1 MIRRG
6 VAVVALGLISL
17 TACAGTPESKPVAQ
31 QQQEGAVALKTAE
44 IVDLGSVIT
53 DDKGFTLYRF
63 DGDKPGQS
71 TCDGQCAA
79 AWPPATVPGEDFSV
93 NGVDQGLVGSL
104 VRKDGS
110 RQITVGGMPQYR
122 FAKDTKPGETKGQ
135 GLQGKWFATGADGA
149 RTQLAART
157 GVVAGLGAVLTNNAG
172 LTLYRFDGDTAQ
184 PSASTCDG
192 GCAESWP
199 PVIVEGGTPRV
210 KGVDPKLLGT
220 VTRADGKK
228 QLTVANWPQYT
239 FKNDGKPGEAKGV
252 TVPKWFATATDGKK
266 AQQNKAIALTSATVG
281 DLGVVAT
288 DSDGMTLYRF
298 DDDTAEPPVSNCSGD
313 CAVQWPPAFV
323 SEGFQVQGVD
333 ASLVGTI
340 ERDGKKQLTIAG
352 WPQYLFAGDE
362 VCGDANGQGV
372 GGKWWATKADGS
384 RAGR

>member
-1 MIRRG
+1 MIRKS
-6 VAVVALGLISL
+6 VAVVVMGLVSL
-17 TACAGTPESKPVAQ
+17 TACTGTPASQPVAQ
-31 QQQEGAVALKTAE
+31 QQQESVVALKIAE
-44 IVDLGSVIT
+44 IADLGPVVT
-53 DDKGFTLYRF
+53 DVKGLTLYRF
-63 DGDKPGQS
+63 DGDQPNES
-71 TCDGQCAA
+71 TCDGECAA
-79 AWPPATVPGEDFSV
+79 IWPPATVADENFTV
-93 NGVDQGLVGSL
+93 EGVDEVGSF

-110 RQITVGGMPQYR
+110 RQLTVDGMPQYR
-122 FAKDTKPGETKGQ
+122 FAKDDKPGETKGQ
-135 GLQGKWFATGADGA
+135 GLQGKWFATGKSGE

-157 GVVAGLGAVLTNNAG
+157 GVIGGLGAVLTNNAG

-184 PSASTCDG
+184 PSASNCDG

-199 PVIVEGGTPRV
+199 PVYVEGDQPRV

-220 VTRADGKK
+220 ITRKDGRK

-239 FKNDGKPGEAKGV
+239 FKNDTKPGEAKGV

-266 AQQNKAIALTSATVG
+266 AQQNKAIALTSATVA

-288 DSDGMTLYRF
+288 DKDGMTLYRF
-298 DDDTAEPPVSNCSGD
+298 DDDSAEPPVSNCSGD
-313 CAVQWPPAFV
+313 CAVQWPPAYV
-323 SEGFQVQGVD
+323 SEGFQVQGVE

-352 WPQYLFAGDE
+352 SPQYLFSGDK

-384 RAGR
+384 RAGQ

>member
-1 MIRRG
+1 MIRTS
-6 VAVVALGLISL
+6 VAVVVMGLVSL
-17 TACAGTPESKPVAQ
+17 TACTGTPESRPVAQ
-31 QQQEGAVALKTAE
+31 QQQESVVALKIAE
-44 IVDLGSVIT
+44 IADLGPVVT
-53 DDKGFTLYRF
+53 DVKGFTLYRF
-63 DGDKPGQS
+63 DNDKPNES
-71 TCDGQCAA
+71 TCDGECAA
-79 AWPPATVPGEDFSV
+79 TWPPATVPDENFTV
-93 NGVDQGLVGSL
+93 EGVDKVGSI

-110 RQITVGGMPQYR
+110 RQLTVDGMPQYR
-122 FAKDTKPGETKGQ
+122 FAKDGKPGETKGQ
-135 GLQGKWFATGADGA
+135 GLQGKWFATGKSGE

-157 GVVAGLGAVLTNNAG
+157 GVIAGLGAVLTNNAG

-184 PSASTCDG
+184 PPVSNCDG

-199 PVIVEGGTPRV
+199 PVYVEGDQPRV

-220 VTRADGKK
+220 VTRKDGKK

-239 FKNDGKPGEAKGV
+239 FKNDAKPGEAKGV

-266 AQQNKAIALTSATVG
+266 AQQNKAIALTSATVA

-288 DSDGMTLYRF
+288 DKDGMTLYRF
-298 DDDTAEPPVSNCSGD
+298 DNDSADPPTSNCSGE
-313 CAVQWPPAFV
+313 CAVQWPPAYV
-323 SEGFQVQGVD
+323 SEGFQVQGVE

-352 WPQYLFAGDE
+352 MPQYLFSGDK

-384 RAGR
+384 RAGQ

>member
-1 MIRRG
+1 MIRKS
-6 VAVVALGLISL
+6 VAAVALGLISL
-17 TACAGTPESKPVAQ
+17 TACTGTPESKPVAQ
-31 QQQEGAVALKTAE
+31 QQQESVVALKIAE
-44 IVDLGSVIT
+44 IDDLGPVVT

-63 DGDKPGQS
+63 DGDQPGES
-71 TCDGQCAA
+71 TCDGECAA
-79 AWPPATVPGEDFSV
+79 TWPPATVTDENFTV
-93 NGVDQGLVGSL
+93 EGVDEVGSI

-110 RQITVGGMPQYR
+110 RQLTVDGMPQYR
-122 FAKDTKPGETKGQ
+122 FAKDTKPSETKGQ
-135 GLQGKWFATGADGA
+135 GLQGKWFATGKSGE

-157 GVVAGLGAVLTNNAG
+157 GVIAGLGAVLTNNAG

-184 PSASTCDG
+184 PPASNCDG

-199 PVIVEGGTPRV
+199 PVYVEGEQPRV
-210 KGVDPKLLGT
+210 KGIDPKLLGT
-220 VTRADGKK
+220 ITRKDGKK

-239 FKNDGKPGEAKGV
+239 FKNDTKPGEAKGV

-266 AQQNKAIALTSATVG
+266 AQQNKAIALTSATVA

-298 DDDTAEPPVSNCSGD
+298 DNDTADPPASNCSGD
-313 CAVQWPPAFV
+313 CAVQWPPAYV

-333 ASLVGTI
+333 SALVGTI

-352 WPQYLFAGDE
+352 WPQYLFSGDK
-362 VCGDANGQGV
+362 VCGEANGQGV

-384 RAGR
+384 RAGQ

>member
-1 MIRRG
+1 MIRKS

-17 TACAGTPESKPVAQ
+17 TACAGAPESKPVAQ
-31 QQQEGAVALKTAE
+31 QQDSVMALKVADIE
-44 IVDLGSVIT
+44 DLGPVVT
-53 DDKGFTLYRF
+53 DAEGFTLYRF
-63 DGDKPGQS
+63 DGDRPNES

-79 AWPPATVPGEDFSV
+79 TWPPATVSGENFSV
-93 NGVDQGLVGSL
+93 DGVDDVGSI
-104 VRKDGS
+104 VRQDGS
-110 RQITVGGMPQYR
+110 RQLTVDGMPQYR

-135 GLQGKWFATGADGA
+135 GLQGKWFATGKAGD

-157 GVVAGLGAVLTNNAG
+157 GVISGLGAVLTNNAG

-184 PSASTCDG
+184 PSASNCDG
-192 GCAESWP
+192 GCAENWP
-199 PVIVEGGTPRV
+199 PVYVEGGQPRV

-220 VTRADGKK
+220 VTRKDGRK

-239 FKNDGKPGEAKGV
+239 FKNDTRPGEAKGV
-252 TVPKWFATATDGKK
+252 TVAKWFATATDGKK

-281 DLGVVAT
+281 DLGVIAT
-288 DSDGMTLYRF
+288 DADGMTLYRF
-298 DDDTAEPPVSNCSGD
+298 DDDSADPPTSTCQGKCAE
-313 CAVQWPPAFV
+313 QWPPAFV

-333 ASLVGTI
+333 SSIVGTI

>member
-1 MIRRG
+1 MIRKS
-6 VAVVALGLISL
+6 VAVVAMGLVSL
-17 TACAGTPESKPVAQ
+17 TACTGTPETRPVAQ
-31 QQQEGAVALKTAE
+31 QQQESVVALKIAE
-44 IVDLGSVIT
+44 IADLGPVVT
-53 DDKGFTLYRF
+53 DVNGFTLYRF
-63 DGDKPGQS
+63 DNDKPNES
-71 TCDGQCAA
+71 TCDGECAA
-79 AWPPATVPGEDFSV
+79 AWPPATVTDENFTV
-93 NGVDQGLVGSL
+93 EGVDKVGSF

-110 RQITVGGMPQYR
+110 RQLTVDGMPQYR
-122 FAKDTKPGETKGQ
+122 FAKDGKPGETKGQ
-135 GLQGKWFATGADGA
+135 GLQGKWFATGKSGE

-157 GVVAGLGAVLTNNAG
+157 GVIAGLGAVLTNNAG

-184 PSASTCDG
+184 PPASNCDG

-199 PVIVEGGTPRV
+199 PVYVEGDQPRV

-220 VTRADGKK
+220 VTRKDGKK

-239 FKNDGKPGEAKGV
+239 FKNDAKPGEAKGV

-266 AQQNKAIALTSATVG
+266 AQQNKAIALTSATVA

-298 DDDTAEPPVSNCSGD
+298 DDDSADPPTSNCSGE
-313 CAVQWPPAFV
+313 CAVQWPPAYV
-323 SEGFQVQGVD
+323 SEGFQVQGVE

-352 WPQYLFAGDE
+352 SPQYLFSGDK

-372 GGKWWATKADGS
+372 GGKWWATLADGS
-384 RAGR
+384 RAGQ